1 MDAFVVGLVILVLV
15 CTVALFIFFAKAYIC
30 QIRFFRHLKTSDYK
44 QWRSLRSLGDGKF
57 VGAANFDKLRAY
69 LKSNTGE
76 EDLKVLRF
84 KDELRFCFR
93 MLKIIGL
100 SIVVDVAVIFVCTVF

>member
-1 MDAFVVGLVILVLV
+1 MDTFVVGLVILVLV
-15 CTVALFIFFAKAYIC
+15 CTAALFIFFAKAYIC
-30 QIRFFRHLKTSDYK
+30 QIRLSRHLKDSDYK
-44 QWRSLRSLGDGKF
+44 QWRYLRSFGDGKF

-69 LKSNTGE
+69 LKSSDGE
-76 EDLKVLRF
+76 EDLKILRF

-100 SIVVDVAVIFVCTVF
+100 SIAVDIAIIFVCTVF